1 MDAGGI
7 RELPL
12 VIKAD
17 VQGSI
22 EAIRQSVDN
31 LATDEVSVQVL
42 HVGVGAINESDITLA
57 DASGALVVGFNVR
70 ANPQAR
76 DMAKRAGVDIH
87 YYAIIYNVI
96 DDVKALLSGMLPP
109 QIRENLLGKAEVR
122 EVFSITKVGK
132 FAGCYVS
139 DGSVRRGARVRL
151 LRDNVV
157 VHEGALKTLRRF
169 KEDVRDVKEGYECG
183 MAFENYNDIH
193 VGDVIECYEMEEIAR
208 AL

>member
-1 MDAGGI
+1 M
-7 RELPL
+7 
-12 VIKAD
+12 
-17 VQGSI
+17 
-22 EAIRQSVDN
+22 
-31 LATDEVSVQVL
+31 
-42 HVGVGAINESDITLA
+42 
-57 DASGALVVGFNVR
+57 VGFNVR

-87 YYAIIYNVI
+87 YYAVIYNVI

-109 QIRENLLGKAEVR
+109 QIRENLLGNAEVR
-122 EVFSITKVGK
+122 EVFNITKVGK
-132 FAGCYVS
+132 IAGCYVS